1 MKRTDICSG
10 KASLHEV
17 EVYFLLTQIVA
28 LDQLSS
34 VALAC
39 VETCG
44 EIKGAPSDMHR
55 HVTGNAPIRDLRDV
69 RRGRPNR
76 GNEGFCGP

>member
-1 MKRTDICSG
+1 MKRTEIFNG
-10 KASLHEV
+10 KASLHKV
-17 EVYFLLTQIVA
+17 EVYFPLTQIVA
-28 LDQLSS
+28 LDQPSS

-55 HVTGNAPIRDLRDV
+55 HVTGNAPIPDLRDE

-76 GNEGFCGP
+76 GNEGFCRP